1 MEEVRDANGKLENVY
16 VRVRLPFSYYS
27 ISVTADFPLTQVDRS
42 LVLSKG
48 KSAVAKLLIELQ
60 VLKSTADGKG
70 AREFYNKLT
79 KPIQG
84 WEGEIRDIV
93 LRKKLVR
100 FLIFYVFNVVIID
113 INNFLFFQPRKIFVQ
128 PNTILVDDK
137 VVLKEYPHTPSGVIQ
152 SFVERNL

>member
-1 MEEVRDANGKLENVY
+1 M
-16 VRVRLPFSYYS
+16 SYT
-27 ISVTADFPLTQVDRS
+27 ISVTADPPLTQVDRS

-48 KSAVAKLLIELQ
+48 KDAVAKLLIELQ
-60 VLKSTADGKG
+60 VRKSTADGKG
-70 AREFYNKLT
+70 SREFYNHLT

-84 WEGEIRDIV
+84 WEGEIRDFV

-100 FLIFYVFNVVIID
+100 FGYFNVFNVFIID
-113 INNFLFFQPRKIFVQ
+113 INIYFFQPRKIFVQ

-137 VVLKEYPHTPSGVIQ
+137 VVLKEYLPTPSGVIQ